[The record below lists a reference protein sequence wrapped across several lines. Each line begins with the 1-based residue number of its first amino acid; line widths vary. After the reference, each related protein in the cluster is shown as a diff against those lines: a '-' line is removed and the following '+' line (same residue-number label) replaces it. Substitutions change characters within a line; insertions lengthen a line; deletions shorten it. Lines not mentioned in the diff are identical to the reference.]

1 MNLHQLTEKG
11 GFVEA
16 SPVKMPVTWTR
27 QDASGKDLIDKF
39 DVWVRRRSFGT
50 FERVASLG
58 EDRSRSAKMLSEC
71 VLLGDTQES
80 LSYEQAYQLEPS
92 LAMALIEAVKE
103 ASAPKA

>member
-1 MNLHQLTEKG
+1 MNLQQLTEKG

-16 SPVKMPVTWTR
+16 APVKMPVTWTR
-27 QDASGKDLIDKF
+27 KNAAGEDLTDEF

-71 VLLGDTQES
+71 VLLDEAQES
-80 LSYEQAYQLEPS
+80 LSYEQAYQLDPS

>member
-1 MNLHQLTEKG
+1 MNLQQLIEKG

-16 SPVKMPVTWTR
+16 APVKMSVTWTR
-27 QDASGKDLIDKF
+27 QGKAGEDLTDQF

-71 VLLGDTQES
+71 VLLGDAQDAI
-80 LSYEQAYQLEPS
+80 SYEQAYQLEPS
-92 LAMALIEAVKE
+92 LAMALIKAVKE